1 MNGILALK
9 PLATPAIP
17 EPEFVA
23 NTGQIWQFLN
33 QNHLALLLGLLPKAK
48 NKNINM
54 KNSWKILAQEL
65 HEIFEEF
72 DDQEEYLDGDDE
84 QDQVNESAFKLCE
97 CHEDDDPEFKE
108 VKIEAVKT
116 LDHDE
121 DEGQVNDEEFFE
133 HPAAREA
140 KVLEVA
146 NV

>member
-23 NTGQIWQFLN
+23 NNGQIWQFLN
-33 QNHLALLLGLLPKAK
+33 QNDLALLLGLLPK

-84 QDQVNESAFKLCE
+84 
-97 CHEDDDPEFKE
+97 
-108 VKIEAVKT
+108 
-116 LDHDE
+116 
-121 DEGQVNDEEFFE
+121 
-133 HPAAREA
+133 
-140 KVLEVA
+140 
-146 NV
+146 